1 MVAIERRISRMSHPD
16 LPFDAAAFKND
27 SSSPRTSWRP
37 SWLTKSSTSSRHSHN
52 SSLST
57 ARSTSVSTR
66 RTTADMH
73 NVYQLPN
80 SPLEQTKAMDQ
91 PERPVSP
98 SPSDMRFEY
107 MDATFDFPL
116 PAAIQNHPP
125 TDSVLG
131 DDVERQERIPSRAAN
146 HRTTASTCN
155 SSVSR
160 SDTASSIA
168 APSSLASESLTRPM
182 TSISIN
188 RKARDV
194 KSDQETEIEM
204 VSKEQFGYWNASF
217 VTRIPATA
225 ALCGTVL
232 LTAKMPHR
240 QAAESVT
247 SSQCSAGH
255 AAIAAAEFAGEL
267 YSATSPDEIVRNI
280 RRRGLGSAALMLK
293 ASLDAAQVPGI
304 PLKNAMAMFKKAKQ
318 SVEEDHHKLWS
329 HALKQLKKMSQDR
342 LVLVMFLVC
351 VARKLQRRNMTID
364 GQEPSLYLLKGLW
377 PSSLAINDDPW
388 VIQNLSRLLV
398 SHFDEFPADFPTKL
412 EAVNYRFASGKRYNM
427 LGLMADKKN
436 HTGPGGVKEIAA
448 TDEHRRVSQW

>member
-1 MVAIERRISRMSHPD
+1 MQ
-16 LPFDAAAFKND
+16 
-27 SSSPRTSWRP
+27 
-37 SWLTKSSTSSRHSHN
+37 
-52 SSLST
+52 
-57 ARSTSVSTR
+57 
-66 RTTADMH
+66 

-80 SPLEQTKAMDQ
+80 TPLEETKAMDQ
-91 PERPVSP
+91 QERSTSP
-98 SPSDMRFEY
+98 TPSDMRFEY

-131 DDVERQERIPSRAAN
+131 DNVGSEERTPWRAAN

-160 SDTASSIA
+160 SDTASSIV
-168 APSSLASESLTRPM
+168 APSSLASTALTRPT
-182 TSISIN
+182 TSMSMI

-247 SSQCSAGH
+247 SSQYSAGH
-255 AAIAAAEFAGEL
+255 AATAAAEFAAEL
-267 YSATSPDEIVRNI
+267 YSATSPDEIVRSV

-293 ASLDAAQVPGI
+293 ASLDTAQVPGI

-318 SVEEDHHKLWS
+318 SEEKDHHKLWA
-329 HALKQLKKMSQDR
+329 HVLKQLKKMPQDR

-351 VARKLQRRNMTID
+351 VARKLQRRNVTIG
-364 GQEPSLYLLKGLW
+364 GQEPSLYLLQVLW
-377 PSSLAINDDPW
+377 PSSLAVNHDPL
-388 VIQNLSRLLV
+388 VAQNLSRLLV

-412 EAVNYRFASGKRYNM
+412 EAINYRFASGKRYNM
-427 LGLMADKKN
+427 LGLMADKKDQ
-436 HTGPGGVKEIAA
+436 TGPGGVKEIAA
-448 TDEHRRVSQW
+448 TEHRRVSQW